1 MSWIRFFRKQHWDEE
16 RARELQFYID
26 METDENI
33 ARGMSRQEA
42 STAAHLKLG
51 NATRLRE
58 EIYSMNSIGFLE
70 TLWHDVCHA
79 TRLLRKNPAF
89 TLVASVTLALSIGA
103 NTAIFSVINGVML
116 QPFPFPKQ
124 DRLMMLWEVNKDG
137 TRSNTSFATFTD
149 WKNENRSFSAMSAVG
164 LWTPTLVTPEGSEN
178 LNGFR
183 VSSTFFDVLGVKL
196 QAGRNFMAEED
207 VRGNHYVVV
216 LSHALWQR
224 RFGASA
230 EIVGKA
236 TNLGS
241 QSYTVVGILPADF
254 PSVFSFD
261 PSKQTDI
268 YAPLAYDAT
277 LPYACR
283 SCRHLRAIGRLKSGV
298 SSTQANAEMNQ
309 ISENLFRE
317 HPSEYSV
324 AGVQLMP
331 LKDYVVGDVKPVLY
345 ALFGAVGFVLLIA
358 CVNVANLLLGWAA
371 RRQREVALRAALGAQ
386 RMRLIR
392 QFLTESVLLSLLG
405 GLLGLLLSIIGIHLL
420 RKTGLGNLP
429 RLQNVH
435 IDGWVFGFSLGIS
448 VLTGLVFGILPAW
461 SASRFG
467 PDEALKE
474 NSRATQTKE
483 GGRLR
488 SLLIVSDV
496 AFALILLT
504 GAGLMMKSFVR
515 LLEVN
520 PGFDPQKVLTLQV
533 SLFGTSY
540 KEDSQV
546 TAFYQQ
552 ALERIETLP
561 GVESAAV
568 VSQIPLGGNGDMYGI
583 HIEDK
588 PNPNPEDDP
597 SGDRYSITP
606 HYFHAM
612 HIPLLSG
619 REFTLQ
625 DTAGSSPVVIVNQTL
640 AQSIWPGE
648 NPIGKRLRIGDPKSP
663 AKTVIGVAG
672 DVLHRSLNSSHTL
685 QFYLPNT
692 QMADSSIV
700 LVVRTSINPA
710 ALAGAVRHEIA
721 AVDPLQPVS
730 GVSTMEEIVD
740 ASVMQQRFAV
750 FLFMIF
756 AAIAL
761 LLAATGIFGVISSTV
776 TQRTHEI
783 GIRMALGADK
793 QSILRLVAS
802 HGLRPA
808 LIGAVAGVFAS
819 LGLSQFL
826 TSMLFSIKPTDPP
839 TFLLVTGVLAMVAAI
854 ACYLPARRAM
864 RVDPIV
870 ALRCE

>member
-1 MSWIRFFRKQHWDEE
+1 MGLSKFFKRRRWDEE
-16 RARELQFYID
+16 RSRELEIYLQ
-26 METDENI
+26 METAENI
-33 ARGMSRQEA
+33 ARGMSPDEA
-42 STAAHLKLG
+42 QTAARLKLG
-51 NATRLRE
+51 NPAQIRE
-58 EIYSMNSIGFLE
+58 DIYRMNSFSFLE
-70 TLWHDVCHA
+70 MLWHDVCHA
-79 TRLLRKNPAF
+79 TRLLRKNPSF
-89 TLVASVTLALSIGA
+89 TLVAIITLALSIGA

-116 QPFPFPKQ
+116 QPFPFPRQ
-124 DRLMMLWEVNKDG
+124 NRLMMLWELNKDG
-137 TRSNTSFATFTD
+137 TRSNTSFATFSD
-149 WKNENRSFSAMSAVG
+149 WKNENRSFSAMSAVSV
-164 LWTPTLVTPEGSEN
+164 WTPTLVTPDGSEN

-196 QAGRNFMAEED
+196 QAGRSFLAEED
-207 VRGNHYVVV
+207 VRGNQHVVV

-224 RFGASA
+224 RFETSTQ
-230 EIVGKA
+230 IIGKA
-236 TNLGS
+236 INLGS

-254 PSVFSFD
+254 PSVLSFD
-261 PSKQTDI
+261 PGKAADI

-283 SCRHLRAIGRLKSGV
+283 TCRHLRAIGRLKDGV
-298 SSTQANAEMNQ
+298 AAMQANAEMNQ

-317 HPSEYSV
+317 HPAEYS
-324 AGVQLMP
+324 ASGVQLMP

-386 RMRLIR
+386 RMRVIS

-405 GLLGLLLSIIGIHLL
+405 GALGLLLSMIGVDLL
-420 RKTGLGNLP
+420 RKTGFGNLP

-435 IDGWVFGFSLGIS
+435 MDGWVFGFTLGIS
-448 VLTGLVFGILPAW
+448 VLTGLVFGVLPAW

-467 PDEALKE
+467 PNEALKE
-474 NSRATQTKE
+474 TSRATQTKE
-483 GGRLR
+483 SGRLR

-504 GAGLMMKSFVR
+504 GAGLMIKSFVR
-515 LLEVN
+515 LLEVD

-533 SLFGTSY
+533 SLFGANY
-540 KEDSQV
+540 NEDAPV

-552 ALERIETLP
+552 ALERIEALP
-561 GVESAAV
+561 GVETAAV

-583 HIEDK
+583 HVVDK

-625 DTAGSSPVVIVNQTL
+625 DTAASPPVVIVNQTL

-648 NPIGKRLRIGDPKSP
+648 NPIGKQIRIGDLKSP
-663 AKTVIGVAG
+663 AKTVVGVAG

-685 QFYLPNT
+685 QFYLPHT
-692 QMADSSIV
+692 QMADSSVI

-710 ALAGAVRHEIA
+710 ALAAAVRHEIA

-730 GVSTMEEIVD
+730 GVSTMKEIVA
-740 ASVMQQRFAV
+740 ASVMQQRFSV
-750 FLFMIF
+750 FLFTIF
-756 AAIAL
+756 AVIAL
-761 LLAATGIFGVISSTV
+761 LLAATGIFGVISSAV

-783 GIRMALGADK
+783 GVRMALGADK
-793 QSILRLVAS
+793 QNILRLVAS
-802 HGLRPA
+802 HGLKPA
-808 LIGAVAGVFAS
+808 LIGAAVGIIAS
-819 LGLSQFL
+819 LGLAQLL
-826 TSMLFSIKPTDPP
+826 TSMLFSIQPTDPA
-839 TFLLVTGVLAMVAAI
+839 TFFLVTGILAAVAAI
-854 ACYLPARRAM
+854 ACYIPARRAM
-864 RVDPIV
+864 RVDPIF